1 MAGAAA
7 EVAPVPNVS
16 FISRSTKLAP
26 VTLAQ
31 AIPVI
36 NSFAVRNETLS
47 ATVKVSMHD
56 KTVGVM
62 WLEPVSGCNMF
73 V

>member
-1 MAGAAA
+1 MQVRGMATAAA
-7 EVAPVPNVS
+7 ETAPVPNVS

-36 NSFAVRNETLS
+36 TAFAVRNETLS

-56 KTVGVM
+56 KTVGRR
-62 WLEPVSGCNMF
+62 C
-73 V
+73 